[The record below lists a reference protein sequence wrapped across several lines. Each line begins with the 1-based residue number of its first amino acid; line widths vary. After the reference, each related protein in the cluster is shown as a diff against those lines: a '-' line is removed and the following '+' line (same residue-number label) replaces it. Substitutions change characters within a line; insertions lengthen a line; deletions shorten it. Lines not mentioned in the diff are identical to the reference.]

1 MAPSGL
7 WGGIAGIGT
16 VAYLFVLYAI
26 EPTLYIQPVIL
37 YSTWLIFILCMAIP
51 LILRQ
56 SQNELDFKEAL
67 RMAFETYIIANAIYY
82 TFDFAMLSYWAP
94 ELVSMLEDEFRAAAE
109 SGILESMQKEAK
121 NIDFSPSISHYLLTF
136 AQSLIVGFLVS
147 AVLALIFKNKS

>member
-1 MAPSGL
+1 MGPSGL

-16 VAYLFVLYAI
+16 VAYLFVLYTI

-51 LILRQ
+51 LIMRQ
-56 SQNELDFKEAL
+56 SQGELDFKEGL

-82 TFDFAMLSYWAP
+82 TFDFGMLTYWAP
-94 ELVSMLEDEFRAAAE
+94 ELVPLLEEEFRAAAA
-109 SGILESMQKEAK
+109 SGMLESLQKEAK